1 MTGAGLRRRMELLLV
16 AFVLVVFWI
25 GTWGVLEEWLT
36 GIEQRTGATKM
47 ELYTYLVVLAGVF
60 FVAFP
65 EIMER
70 V

>member
-1 MTGAGLRRRMELLLV
+1 MTGPGLRRRLELLLV

-36 GIEQRTGATKM
+36 GIEQRTGTTKI

-70 V
+70 L